1 MLINVEKDFSKILIK
16 KMILISMI
24 DALTSQI
31 FIDMLAVNFRI
42 SVSVIILPIFYYYNR
57 DVNPI
62 VNSVFIG
69 VFGLVFRSG
78 LTRIAINSFAAGFV
92 VDYNILFFDI
102 AYGLLYYMFFYKSKK
117 GEFSLMKWF
126 LAIWTC
132 DFLANFV
139 EILSRLSVSQ
149 GEVVSL
155 LNQLMLVA
163 LIRSL
168 IALSAVFVFEYYR
181 LIFQKEKQIEKYEE
195 MLDIV
200 SDLKGEAYFI
210 KSNMN
215 YIENVMKEA
224 YELYESL
231 DKANDKMHSLKI
243 AKDIHEVKK
252 NYQRVLVGI
261 EKLGESSNS
270 KLLKV
275 SELLHILKESYEK
288 DTIFKNKNIELELK
302 IEFDIEIAKHYYLMS
317 VIRNL
322 VSNSIESFKDDGF
335 KIIRIVVLKEGGFL
349 KICVIDNGCGIK
361 QKNKT
366 VVFQNGYS
374 TKFNKV
380 TGDIYRGMG
389 LPIVNDIIEKE
400 FYGSLTLKSE
410 LNIGTEIVIKI
421 PINGLGEYHYEVL
434 SN

>member
-1 MLINVEKDFSKILIK
+1 MFINVKQDLTKNLIR
-16 KMILISMI
+16 KMIIISLF

-31 FIDMLAVNFRI
+31 FLDLFVVNFRI
-42 SVSVIILPIFYYYNR
+42 SVSVIILPIFYYFNR

-62 VNSVFIG
+62 VNSFFVG
-69 VFGLVFRSG
+69 VFGLIFRSS
-78 LTRIAINSFAAGFV
+78 LTRIALNSFTAGFV

-102 AYGLLYYMFFYKSKK
+102 SYGLLYYLLFYKLKK
-117 GEFSLMKWF
+117 GEFSLMNWF
-126 LAIWTC
+126 VVIWTC
-132 DFLANFV
+132 DFISNFV
-139 EILSRLSVSQ
+139 EILSRLTVTQS
-149 GEVVSL
+149 EIIPL
-155 LNQLMLVA
+155 INQLMLVA
-163 LIRSL
+163 LVRSV
-168 IALSAVFVFEYYR
+168 IALGAVFLFEYYR

-215 YIENVMKEA
+215 YIEDVMKEA

-231 DKANDKMHSLKI
+231 DNPKDKMRSLKI

-261 EKLGESSNS
+261 EKLGDSSNS

-275 SELLHILKESYEK
+275 SELLSILKESYDK
-288 DTIFKNKNIELELK
+288 DSSFKSKNIELEISL
-302 IEFDIEIAKHYYLMS
+302 EFDIEIAKHYYLMS

-335 KIIRIVVLKEGGFL
+335 KIIRVAVLKEGGFL
-349 KICVIDNGCGIK
+349 KICVLDNGSGIK
-361 QKNKT
+361 PKNKT

-374 TKFNKV
+374 TKFNEV

-389 LPIVNDIIEKE
+389 LPIVKDIIEKE
-400 FYGSLTLKSE
+400 FYGSITLKSE
-410 LNIGTEIVIKI
+410 LKMGTEIIIKI